1 VGYTSYFMGHDSLTE
16 GQLNPRA
23 FMANYVTIGYLR
35 DNRLVQLRPNR
46 KQSVLDANSLTEIPP
61 TDTLS
66 RQVLRE
72 AVGQYQYT
80 SQWVSERP
88 RAFFKR

>member
-1 VGYTSYFMGHDSLTE
+1 
-16 GQLNPRA
+16 
-23 FMANYVTIGYLR
+23 
-35 DNRLVQLRPNR
+35 
-46 KQSVLDANSLTEIPP
+46 VLDANSLTEIPP